1 MTDLRPVG
9 YIIGLLTT
17 ALGLAMLIPAL
28 VDFLAGDSH
37 WQSLVEASIICVT
50 VGVLLSMAARDSL
63 GKTLTLR
70 QSFILT
76 SAVWLALPAF
86 GALPFMIGAPH
97 LGFTDAYFEA
107 MSGVTTT
114 GTTAIAKLDDLP
126 LSINLWRGILQWLGG
141 LGIIIVAMIFLPV
154 MKVGGM
160 QFFRSEGFD
169 TLGKV
174 LPRARE
180 ISRALIQ
187 IYLGLTVLCT
197 MAFLFAGMA
206 PYPAVLHALTTISTG
221 GFSSEDASFGAYQGL
236 PEYVAAVFML
246 LAAMPFIRFV
256 QLIGGHSG
264 PLWRDPQVR
273 AFLRWHLYAIMA
285 IVIYRLWRHEDPIE
299 PTIRETIFNV
309 VSTFTGTGY
318 SSVDVTAWGHMAFV
332 ILIVVGLI
340 GGCTASTG
348 CSVKVFRYLILIQ
361 SIKAQ
366 IRRLYSPHR
375 ITLIRYDGRPV
386 EDGVVNSVIAFFSF
400 FILSFGL
407 LIVALTLT
415 GLETRTA
422 LTAAWTAIANVGPC
436 WGPEVTANGS
446 VSRFPDSA
454 KWLMIF
460 GMFLGRLEL
469 MSVLVLFLPRFWR
482 D

>member
-9 YIIGLLTT
+9 YIIGLLIT
-17 ALGLAMLIPAL
+17 ALGIFMLIPAAL
-28 VDFLAGDSH
+28 DLYRGDPN
-37 WQSLVEASIICVT
+37 WQAFTESAMICVI
-50 VGVLLSMAARDSL
+50 VGGLLALAAHDSL
-63 GKTLTLR
+63 GQVLDLR
-70 QSFILT
+70 QSFVLT
-76 SAVWLALPAF
+76 SGVWVALPAM

-97 LGFTDAYFEA
+97 LSFTDAYFEA
-107 MSGVTTT
+107 MSGMTTT
-114 GTTAIAKLDDLP
+114 GTTVIPKLDDLP
-126 LSINLWRGILQWLGG
+126 HSANLWRAILQWLGG

-180 ISRALIQ
+180 ISRALIR
-187 IYLGLTVLCT
+187 IYLGLSVLCCG
-197 MAFLFAGMA
+197 AFMLSGMSFYDA
-206 PYPAVLHALTTISTG
+206 ILHSLTTISTG
-221 GFSSEDASFGAYQGL
+221 GFSSEDKSFGAFLGA
-236 PEYVAAVFML
+236 PEYVASVFML

-256 QLIGGHSG
+256 QLVKGDAG
-264 PLWRDPQVR
+264 PIWRDPQVR
-273 AFLRWHLYAIMA
+273 AFLRWHLYAILI
-285 IVIYRLWRHEDPIE
+285 IVIYRLFRHEDPFW
-299 PTIRETIFNV
+299 PTLRETIFNV

-318 SSVDVTAWGHMAFV
+318 SSVDVTQWGHLAFV

-348 CSVKVFRYLILIQ
+348 CSVKVFRYLILIE

-366 IRRLYSPHR
+366 VRRLYSPHR
-375 ITLIRYDGRPV
+375 VTLIRYDGHPV
-386 EDGVVNSVIAFFSF
+386 TEDVVNSVMAFFSF

-407 LIVALTLT
+407 LIVALALT

-422 LTAAWTAIANVGPC
+422 VTAAWTAIANVGPC
-436 WGPEVTANGS
+436 WGPEVSANGS
-446 VSRFPDSA
+446 IVSFPETA
-454 KWLMIF
+454 KWLMSF

-469 MSVLVLFLPRFWR
+469 LSVLVLFLPRFWR
-482 D
+482 A